1 MVFFFKFNYRA
12 LGDHKLVGLIYIHE
26 GSSASGINLGMLKQ
40 IAGTTAMR
48 NLVIAVPA
56 ATYSAFQPF
65 LASGAQVI
73 EHNKQSET
81 SATKIIQAISKK
93 SNGFRS
99 GLLLRI
105 QREVVHSKIPVAD
118 TPAGHKVQAMLMEK
132 TKEMEKQ
139 LKDLWDKKDH
149 YMRNHVK
156 RKVEIKTAILEY
168 QIACIKQSGKFGAFK
183 DFADGV

>member
-1 MVFFFKFNYRA
+1 
-12 LGDHKLVGLIYIHE
+12 
-26 GSSASGINLGMLKQ
+26 MLKQ

-48 NLVIAVPA
+48 SLVIAAPV

-65 LASGAQVI
+65 LASGAQVF
-73 EHNKQSET
+73 EHNNQLNT
-81 SATKIIQAISKK
+81 STEKVIQAISNK

-105 QREVVHSKIPVAD
+105 QREVVHSKIPVVD
-118 TPAGHKVQAMLMEK
+118 TTAGLKVQALLMEK
-132 TKEMEKQ
+132 TQQMEKQ

-149 YMRNHVK
+149 YMGDHVK
-156 RKVEIKTAILEY
+156 RTVEIETAILEF